1 MTDPSLLVGFETSDD
16 AAVYKLSE
24 DVAVVFTMDFFPP
37 ITADAYMFGQIAAAN
52 ALSDVYAMGAE
63 PRLALNL
70 FCFPT
75 CMPVSMASEILRGGC
90 DKVREAG
97 CILCGGHTINDDV
110 PKYGLAVNGFIHPKK
125 ILRNSGA
132 KPGDI
137 LILTKPI
144 GSGVLTTAM
153 KGGLMNAE
161 AIENVYDV
169 MAYLNKTAR
178 DVLVNYSVH
187 ALTDVTGF
195 GLLGHCYEMAK
206 GSDVD
211 VELSVQDI
219 PIFPEAV
226 DYASMG
232 ILAAGVYANRNFVKD
247 AVQFKGVTRAI
258 EDVMFDPQT
267 SGGLLISVSHKDAI
281 SLYTELS
288 KSLSN
293 TVCGK
298 PAIIGRIAEKKNA
311 KPSIIVKNK
320 IDL

>member
-1 MTDPSLLVGFETSDD
+1 MVGFETSDD
-16 AAVYKLSE
+16 AAVYKVTE
-24 DVAVVFTMDFFPP
+24 DVALVFTMDFFPP
-37 ITADAYMFGQIAAAN
+37 ITGDAYMFGQIAAAN
-52 ALSDVYAMGAE
+52 ALSDVYAMGSE

-75 CMPVSMASEILRGGC
+75 CMPSSMAGEILRGGS

-110 PKYGLAVNGFIHPKK
+110 PKYGLAVNGFIHPSR

-137 LILTKPI
+137 LILTKPV
-144 GSGVLTTAM
+144 GSGVLTTAV
-153 KGGLMNAE
+153 KGGLMTGKD
-161 AIENVYDV
+161 IENVYNV

-178 DVLVNYSVH
+178 DVLVKYNVN

-206 GSDVD
+206 GSGVD
-211 VELSVQDI
+211 MELSAQDV

-232 ILAAGVYANRNFVKD
+232 ILAAGVYANREFVGD
-247 AVQFKGVTRAI
+247 AVHFYEVARAI

-267 SGGLLISVSHKDAI
+267 SGGLLISVSRQEAI
-281 SLYTELS
+281 PLYAELCEA
-288 KSLSN
+288 LSD

-298 PAIIGRIAEKKNA
+298 PAIIGRVAEKRELE
-311 KPSIIVKNK
+311 PSIIVRNR
-320 IDL
+320 IDLKL